1 MSRVLEA
8 LSGVVRSTPAADR
21 RLVVTNRTQ
30 PDPVR
35 RLLETAFE
43 GQVVAVDDVEVPE
56 AADDV
61 VLLVRDGE
69 LIASSPLREL
79 MDSYLLVNSD
89 QYRTGGIDV
98 DRFDMPAVIA
108 GLDDTTF
115 EVHGYPATN
124 KGTFI
129 LIVMSRYIE
138 VRALDRDAGRLRST
152 FQHLSRITD
161 EVGTY
166 QMYRAL
172 AGTDVD
178 VHVYGTPGAVPE
190 DLDVVRHQETH
201 DGYRRSWCV
210 VYTPPPGEEG
220 HAALVA
226 VEQRPNEWHGRW
238 TYRPEIVEETDAILA
253 DEF

>member
-8 LSGVVRSTPAADR
+8 LSGVVRSTPVADR

-30 PDPVR
+30 PAPVQ
-35 RLLETAFE
+35 RLLEAAFE

-56 AADDV
+56 EADDV
-61 VLLVRDGE
+61 VLLVRDEE

-89 QYRTGGIDV
+89 QYRTGGIDL
-98 DRFDMPAVIA
+98 DRFDPPAVIA
-108 GLDDTTF
+108 GLDDTAF
-115 EVHGYPATN
+115 EVHGYPVTN
-124 KGTFI
+124 KGKFI

-138 VRALDRDAGRLRST
+138 ARALDRGAGRLRST

-161 EVGTY
+161 EIGTY
-166 QMYRAL
+166 QLYRAL
-172 AGTDVD
+172 AETDVD
-178 VHVYGTPGAVPE
+178 VHVYGAPGEVPA
-190 DLDVVRHQETH
+190 DLDAVRHQGTH
-201 DGYRRSWCV
+201 DGYRKSWCV

-226 VEQRPNEWHGRW
+226 VERGRNEWLGRW
-238 TYRPEIVEETDAILA
+238 TYRPEIVEEVDAILA